1 MECEI
6 ENTSKNNER
15 IIEVSNLKVQY
26 GDRVIL
32 ENINFDVKK
41 GEVFV
46 IVGGSGCGK
55 STLLR
60 QLIGLEIPTE
70 GTIIIDGENLTEA
83 NEEKAVAIMRKNG
96 VLFQFN
102 GLFASMTLEENI
114 ALILEKYTD
123 LTPKQ
128 IKDAINLKLSLVGLS
143 GFQNYKPAEISGGM
157 KKRAA
162 LARAMALDPAILFF
176 DEPNSGLDPLTSASL
191 DNLIKELN
199 AALNTTMVIVTHDLA
214 SILSISHRIIM
225 LDSSV
230 RGILASGTPDELRHN
245 EKNEIVYRFFNRLLE
260 QATG

>member
-1 MECEI
+1 MND
-6 ENTSKNNER
+6 EN
-15 IIEVSNLKVQY
+15 IIIDVKDLRVQY
-26 GDRVIL
+26 GNRVIL
-32 ENINFDVKK
+32 KNVNFNIKR

-60 QLIGLEIPTE
+60 QLIGLETPTE
-70 GTIIIDGENLTEA
+70 GTIIIDGENLTDA
-83 NEEKAVAIMRKNG
+83 NEKDAIAIMRKNG

-114 ALILEKYTD
+114 ALILDKYTG
-123 LTPKQ
+123 LTHKQ
-128 IKDAINLKLSLVGLS
+128 IKDVVDLKLSLVGLS
-143 GFQNYKPAEISGGM
+143 GFQNYRPAEISGGM

-176 DEPNSGLDPLTSASL
+176 DEPSSGLDPLTSASL

-199 AALNTTMVIVTHDLA
+199 SALNTTMVIVTHDLA
-214 SILSISHRIIM
+214 SILSVSHRIIM

-230 RGILASGTPDELRHN
+230 KGILATGTPEELRHHK
-245 EKNEIVYRFFNRLLE
+245 ENEIVYRFFNRLLE
-260 QATG
+260 QA